1 MDFMLISLLIYL
13 VGTVTIVWPKRTEL
27 AAHYFGMICSVVASG
42 LVAYSALMY
51 LLFPSGSWLV
61 DTYWGSYSLQA
72 DAWSSAFL
80 LLTGVA
86 GVIISIYAMD
96 YARGYL
102 GHRIRLLSGLWNL
115 FLLSIVAVLIS
126 GDAFT
131 FIVSWEIMAL
141 VSFLLVNHEAGKKKT
156 VSAAY
161 QYMVMTHIGTA
172 AIMVAFYLIGSHSLS
187 FSFGDMANNNLNG
200 FMKDVAF
207 VCAFLG
213 FALKS
218 GLMPLHIW
226 LPNAHPAAPSHV
238 SALMS
243 GVMLKVALYGFGRF
257 AFQFIGMDVFW
268 HGLIVMVI
276 GLISAFLGVLYATM
290 EVDMK
295 RILAYSSVE
304 NMGIIFSAFGCGMVL
319 YAMQLH
325 SICVIAFTAAL
336 VHAVS
341 HSLMKGLLFMSA
353 GSVMHATGSKNIELM
368 GGLIKK
374 MPYTALFTLIGSMSL
389 SSLPF
394 TSGLVGE
401 WLTLQSFITLA
412 QQAGNPELRLLVIFA
427 FVMLGL
433 TGATAL
439 GCFVRMY
446 GTAFLGRA
454 RSNIVDKAHEMP
466 LFMLVGMGLEAV
478 LIVAIGVMPDI
489 LVNIMQ
495 QIFSGFAVVSM
506 GTPLGIIWGGSG
518 HYAVYSPGIIFAVF
532 VLMGLFMVA
541 ALYRSGTFVRKD
553 VTWNCGTVPTSRQ
566 QYSATGFSKP
576 LRRAF
581 ENILTPKRRLTYLRK
596 EHAYFGRK
604 LRYDLEIPDL
614 FNDKRD
620 KPIQQLMINYSSAF
634 HRVQEGSVSIYIG
647 YTMIAMIVVLIWGV
661 LL

>member
-394 TSGLVGE
+394 TSGLVRE

-466 LFMLVGMGLEAV
+466 VFMLVGMGLEAV

-495 QIFSGFAVVSM
+495 QIFSGFATVSM

-518 HYAVYSPGIIFAVF
+518 HYAIYSPGIIFAVF
-532 VLMGLFMVA
+532 VLIGLFMVA

-581 ENILTPKRRLTYLRK
+581 EDILTPKRRLTYLRK

-614 FNDKRD
+614 FNDKLY